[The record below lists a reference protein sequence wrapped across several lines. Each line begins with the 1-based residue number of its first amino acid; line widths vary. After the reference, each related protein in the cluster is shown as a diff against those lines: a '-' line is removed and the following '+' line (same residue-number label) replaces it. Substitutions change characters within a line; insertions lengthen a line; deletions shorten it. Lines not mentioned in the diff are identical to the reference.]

1 MDDGSVTAKTGSA
14 AFDTVDH
21 SSITDL
27 LSTWYGTYM
36 SSHEQKVKLM
46 DCLSSTVEVT
56 WGSSSI
62 RPVAIPQ
69 RTMHV
74 ELYCAKLHLHSK
86 QYRFFKKEAFSTITM
101 QPRENPARVLLG
113 LHGDCTEGFLLNNL
127 HCLECT
133 GHTEIL
139 HHSPSKPFW
148 IASVGFFLISALSS
162 TNGID
167 SKQQAPPHA

>member
-1 MDDGSVTAKTGSA
+1 MSLQKLDLAA

-27 LSTWYGTYM
+27 LSTLCGTYM

-46 DCLSSTVEVT
+46 DCLSSPVEVT

-69 RTMHV
+69 RAMHV
-74 ELYCAKLHLHSK
+74 ELIAQNYTYTLNNIGSL
-86 QYRFFKKEAFSTITM
+86 KKKPLAQSPCNPRRTLQGFSWGCMVI
-101 QPRENPARVLLG
+101 VLKV
-113 LHGDCTEGFLLNNL
+113 FLLNNL

-148 IASVGFFLISALSS
+148 IASVGLFLISALSS
-162 TNGID
+162 SPDQPTG
-167 SKQQAPPHA
+167 